1 MKRVLLISI
10 LGLVFFVANCQNQN
24 GNDEEMSNV
33 TSELLEPAQLKD
45 ILGAQPDIQLIDV
58 RTPKEF
64 GEGTIAHA
72 KNVNFF
78 DSDFEAQM
86 TAVVDKEKAVY
97 LFCRSGRRSA
107 NAAKKLKALGFKEVY
122 DLKGGYLA
130 WSEEK

>member
-24 GNDEEMSNV
+24 GKDEEMPNV
-33 TSELLEPAQLKD
+33 TSALLEPAQLKD

-72 KNVNFF
+72 KNINFF